1 MDGEAEETDQIEI
14 DASGDAIIIGE
25 SIRYLADSVREF
37 AGAVRELAKAYK
49 SDGAEEP
56 EEMSTYLDGSPI
68 R

>member
-25 SIRYLADSVREF
+25 SIRYLGDCLRDI

-49 SDGAEEP
+49 SDGEEEP
-56 EEMSTYLDGSPI
+56 EMPSTYLDGSPI